1 MKARVKAQAAEGAEN
16 FGAANADKWDL
27 GVGFENNSG
36 VTTDDGG
43 KAADLKA
50 LEGYFD
56 NLNAATTNDKTVLE
70 KLVTSN
76 AKLAATNKHLVAVV
90 KK

>member
-50 LEGYFD
+50 L
-56 NLNAATTNDKTVLE
+56 
-70 KLVTSN
+70 
-76 AKLAATNKHLVAVV
+76 
-90 KK
+90 